1 MPGATKFKMDA
12 YSYRQLQ
19 KASAVN
25 RRASASVALIGGI
38 DRLRNHY
45 IAAAEKSGVDL
56 RFFSQDAVNIG
67 PKIMELDALVIFTGM
82 ISHQA
87 KKKVMRVAKSRHI
100 PVLMSH
106 SCGVCSLKQCIDCLI
121 NKSLSSASL

>member
-1 MPGATKFKMDA
+1 MTT
-12 YSYRQLQ
+12 L
-19 KASAVN
+19 AV
-25 RRASASVALIGGI
+25 RKLSASVALIGGI

-45 IAAAEKSGVDL
+45 IELAGKSGISL
-56 RFFSQDAVNIG
+56 QFFSRDEVNIG
-67 PKIMELDALVIFTGM
+67 LKIRDIDALVIFTGM

-87 KKKVMRVAKSRHI
+87 RKKVMHVARSRNI

-106 SCGVCSLKQCIDCLI
+106 SCGVCSLKQCIDCLV